1 VPSEL
6 RDDHP
11 KMLGKSLDLGLPL
24 VSRPEKAMAKYNRK
38 TLAYLNVAHLGTV
51 YFNESSMFSDTL
63 GGRIYRQSGVL
74 TYLR

>member
-1 VPSEL
+1 
-6 RDDHP
+6 
-11 KMLGKSLDLGLPL
+11 
-24 VSRPEKAMAKYNRK
+24 MAKYNRK